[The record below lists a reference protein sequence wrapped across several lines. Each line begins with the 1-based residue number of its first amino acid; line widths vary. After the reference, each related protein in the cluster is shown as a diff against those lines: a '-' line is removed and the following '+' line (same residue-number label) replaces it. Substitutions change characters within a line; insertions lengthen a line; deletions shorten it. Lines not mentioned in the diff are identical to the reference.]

1 MECTLSAEHHS
12 IKENAMDASEWRN
25 SEHPAAR
32 ALCVLLP
39 QCDGAVHLDNCGLNK
54 YDASSYLRY
63 GIDDLDRWAGRLVKY
78 HRQIGK
84 PLADECQEVA
94 KQYEERVK
102 KGIFIIRSH
111 PSGRF
116 VIPLSFKDKDKAKT
130 AAEVACGRRVLC
142 WNHQDAQNLWSV
154 TPHVVRQLVASGKF
168 VTASDV
174 DLSALPEPKVQ
185 KPPAQ
190 AQEPVRTSADF
201 RHTPEMTP
209 RSYQAEGIDAI
220 LYALSKC
227 NAAILADEMGLGKT
241 LQGLGSS
248 FALGT
253 KVLVLCPAGARL
265 VWATETLK
273 ATADKTVYIYKHG
286 MSDKRKKEFFGEN
299 THRVLEDSGAADVL
313 VVSYAGARN
322 LVVDNEDSDTNRF
335 HTMKKVPTERFAR
348 WLSRAIVI
356 ADEAQAMKNPRA
368 KRSQAAY
375 AIIRAAK
382 YKIPMTGTPITNR
395 PEEFWGMLCAA
406 GLHREVAK
414 TKSEFYDRYVFG
426 CEHEN
431 LHEKLVASPWW
442 IRRLKKDV
450 EKDLPDKIRGDI
462 KVEMSEALYERYAAA
477 RNLVASGNPA
487 VMLKGLTEM
496 QTIANEAKVDP
507 LVELLEER
515 VDAEQPTVVQSTRT
529 APLFQI
535 RDKLSK
541 KGIRAE
547 TLTGE
552 DNDYSRGKKI
562 KEFQNGEY
570 DVILTTLRE
579 SITLTRSAHM
589 ILLDVDWSP
598 AAINQR
604 EDRIHRISQTQTVT
618 IQRVIAASI
627 DEHKIRVVC
636 AKQDVISAIV
646 DGGRNTW
653 DEDQAIQEVIIRI
666 RKEAA

>member
-1 MECTLSAEHHS
+1 MITRLPVPYACCCRSAMVPS
-12 IKENAMDASEWRN
+12 ILMI
-25 SEHPAAR
+25 
-32 ALCVLLP
+32 
-39 QCDGAVHLDNCGLNK
+39 AVSTSMTHRRTCGTG
-54 YDASSYLRY
+54 SMTSTV
-63 GIDDLDRWAGRLVKY
+63 G
-78 HRQIGK
+78 
-84 PLADECQEVA
+84 PVA
-94 KQYEERVK
+94 KQYDERVK
-102 KGIFIIRSH
+102 KGFFLIRSH

-116 VIPLSFKDKDKAKT
+116 VIPLSFKSKDKAKT

-142 WNHQDAQNLWSV
+142 WNHQDAQGLWSV
-154 TPHVVRQLVASGKF
+154 TPYVVKDLVASGKF
-168 VTASDV
+168 IIAPDV
-174 DLSALPEPKVQ
+174 DLSTLPEPK
-185 KPPAQ
+185 KK
-190 AQEPVRTSADF
+190 QEPAPEQKEPARTSADF
-201 RHTPEMTP
+201 NHTPEMTP
-209 RSYQAEGIDAI
+209 RSYQAEGIDSI
-220 LYALSKC
+220 LYALSKRK
-227 NAAILADEMGLGKT
+227 AAILADEMGLGKT
-241 LQGLGSS
+241 LQGLGSA

-273 ATADKTVYIYKHG
+273 ATVDKTVYIYKHG

-322 LVVDNEDSDTNRF
+322 LVVDNEDENTNKF
-335 HTMKKVPTERFAR
+335 HTMKKVPTEKFAR
-348 WLSRAIVI
+348 WLSKSIVI
-356 ADEAQAMKNPRA
+356 ADEAQAMKNPKA

-406 GLHREVAK
+406 GLNREVAE
-414 TKSEFYDRYVFG
+414 TKAEFYDRYVFG
-426 CEHEN
+426 GEHEN
-431 LHEKLVASPWW
+431 LHEKLVSSPWW

-450 EKDLPDKIRGDI
+450 EKDLPEKIRGDI
-462 KVEMSEALYERYAAA
+462 KVEMSEALFKRYVAA
-477 RNLVASGNPA
+477 RELVASGNPS

-507 LVELLEER
+507 IVELLEER
-515 VDAEQPTVVQSTRT
+515 VDAEQPTVIQSTRT

-541 KGIRAE
+541 KGVRAE

-552 DNDYSRGKKI
+552 DDDYSRGKKI

-579 SITLTRSAHM
+579 SITLTRAAHM
-589 ILLDVDWSP
+589 ILLDLDWSP

-653 DEDQAIQEVIIRI
+653 DEDQAIQEVILRI
-666 RKEAA
+666 KKEAA